1 MLQLCL
7 QPYKTNIV
15 YKPEQTRVPPATELQ
30 EVNNATAA
38 EETLQSLCSKIDS
51 NSKVARGWKKCQP
64 LSRYQQ
70 VKQELSVSNG
80 IILRGTCIIVPEK
93 ATRSNDYASSQWST
107 GDCQDKAFSAQFSLV
122 SRDRKNGGESGQR
135 VPAVSSCKPWS
146 KASMWTTTH
155 IPHPT
160 TRPVARAL
168 HGLL

>member
-1 MLQLCL
+1 MPSAIQNQYCL
-7 QPYKTNIV
+7 QARANNPADNMSHHLDPQKLHASHHLS
-15 YKPEQTRVPPATELQ
+15 RVPPATELQ
-30 EVNNATAA
+30 VVNDATAA

-135 VPAVSSCKPWS
+135 VPAVSSCKP
-146 KASMWTTTH
+146 
-155 IPHPT
+155 
-160 TRPVARAL
+160 
-168 HGLL
+168 

>member
-38 EETLQSLCSKIDS
+38 EETLQGLSSKIDS
-51 NSKVARGWKKCQP
+51 NSKVAQGWKKCQP
-64 LSRYQQ
+64 LSWYQQ

-80 IILRGTCIIVPEK
+80 VILRGTCIIVPEK

-107 GDCQDKAFSAQFSLV
+107 GDCQDEAFSAQFSLV
-122 SRDRKNGGESGQR
+122 SRIERMVEKVVKGFLLCQAANHDL
-135 VPAVSSCKPWS
+135 KPVYVNHY
-146 KASMWTTTH
+146 TYPPPYH
-155 IPHPT
+155 
-160 TRPVARAL
+160 
-168 HGLL
+168 